1 MIWDKLHKLKNEVA
15 LYIVLEENNNGGILN
30 FTL

>member
-15 LYIVLEENNNGGILN
+15 LYIVLEENNGGILN